1 MKAVHTLVLL
11 ANEREARVLVNEGV
25 GKGLRQLRH
34 LDRDAVS
41 GDRIAYADDSG
52 RSRSGPGGAHHKME
66 PSSSEVRQNRETFA
80 ADLLT
85 ELDKIWAKG
94 EFDRLAISA
103 PPKMLGAI
111 RDRLPK
117 GLADKLTAE
126 MDKDLLHTPLADL
139 AGHFSGVAAF

>member
-1 MKAVHTLVLL
+1 MKPVETLVVL

-34 LDRDAVS
+34 LSRKAVS

-80 ADLLT
+80 ADLLGEVEKT
-85 ELDKIWAKG
+85 WAKG
-94 EFDRLAISA
+94 SYDRLVISA
-103 PPKMLGAI
+103 PPKMLGAV
-111 RDRLPK
+111 RERLPT
-117 GLADKLTAE
+117 GLAEALTAE
-126 MDKDLLHTPLADL
+126 LDKDLLHTPLAEL
-139 AGHFSGVAAF
+139 AGHFSEVAAF